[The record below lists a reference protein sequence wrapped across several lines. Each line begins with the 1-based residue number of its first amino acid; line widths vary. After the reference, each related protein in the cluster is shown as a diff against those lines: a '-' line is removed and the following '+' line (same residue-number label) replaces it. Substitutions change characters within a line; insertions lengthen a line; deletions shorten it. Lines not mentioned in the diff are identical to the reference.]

1 MIFCSAVKFV
11 RLVTKI
17 SCCHRNCQSLTVH
30 LSGIKFEDVSINL
43 CFKCS
48 WLHGNSIHFLQL
60 WMELHWFWWGCQHI
74 IVWKLTPVLNFLSQS
89 EETPGG
95 YCYLYWIL
103 PQVTFK
109 VYHTK
114 LWGKKKK
121 PTKKTVIIFYLWAE
135 KGFHSLTP
143 DLNSF
148 YSGCCNL
155 TSYTKS
161 LYWLRDSAV
170 TENGKGSAWEMRVNG
185 KSALWAVKEEGGKRR
200 GWEGEL
206 KRREEIM
213 LEKY

>member
-60 WMELHWFWWGCQHI
+60 WMELHWFWWGCQRI

-114 LWGKKKK
+114 LWEKKKK
-121 PTKKTVIIFYLWAE
+121 ANQKNCHNILFMSRERVSFTNPWLEQFLLCLLQFDLIHEITL
-135 KGFHSLTP
+135 LT
-143 DLNSF
+143 
-148 YSGCCNL
+148 
-155 TSYTKS
+155 
-161 LYWLRDSAV
+161 
-170 TENGKGSAWEMRVNG
+170 
-185 KSALWAVKEEGGKRR
+185 
-200 GWEGEL
+200 
-206 KRREEIM
+206 
-213 LEKY
+213 